1 MGVLIIEDNG
11 IQNSIKP
18 ATRSAPWPLTAAKA
32 ATGIRRMHLLDTMD
46 VITGKT
52 VLGNDHLFLQENGN
66 IWRALG
72 QASSW
77 VQAERN
83 YNALEEM
90 ESKLH

>member
-1 MGVLIIEDNG
+1 MPFIAYCGRLGISRELATFDSHNSEQALLISSYFNSLEKEEDV
-11 IQNSIKP
+11 SL
-18 ATRSAPWPLTAAKA
+18 S
-32 ATGIRRMHLLDTMD
+32 RMYDL
-46 VITGKT
+46 
-52 VLGNDHLFLQENGN
+52 HLFLQENGY

-77 VQAERN
+77 TQAERK

>member
-1 MGVLIIEDNG
+1 MR
-11 IQNSIKP
+11 KRK
-18 ATRSAPWPLTAAKA
+18 TSALAGCTTFLSKR
-32 ATGIRRMHLLDTMD
+32 GIRRFQRQTVLILLDTMD

-52 VLGNDHLFLQENGN
+52 VLDNDHLFLQENGN